1 MLQNN
6 KQQTLFTVKVISKRL
21 SEITNQ
27 TPTQIKIYNT
37 VMDQNKIINTII
49 VEIQKIY
56 DIKLEKNAI
65 ITDISKNG
73 NIGTFT
79 IYFN

>member
-6 KQQTLFTVKVISKRL
+6 KQQTLFTVNVKSKKL

-37 VMDQNKIINTII
+37 IMDQNKIINTVI

-56 DIKLEKNAI
+56 DIKLDKNAI
-65 ITDISKNG
+65 ITNISKNG

>member
-1 MLQNN
+1 
-6 KQQTLFTVKVISKRL
+6 
-21 SEITNQ
+21 
-27 TPTQIKIYNT
+27 
-37 VMDQNKIINTII
+37 MDQNKIINTII